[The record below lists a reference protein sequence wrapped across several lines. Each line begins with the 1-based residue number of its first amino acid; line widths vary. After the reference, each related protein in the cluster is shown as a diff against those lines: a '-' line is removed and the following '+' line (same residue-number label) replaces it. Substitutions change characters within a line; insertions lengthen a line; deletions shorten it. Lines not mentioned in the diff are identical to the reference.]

1 MVQPSILLAG
11 AVTVMGKPALPT
23 AMELLLPLEAGV
35 AHKVHEAGN
44 RGRTHVIEVGEHHG
58 TGPHWPLGGEGSGT
72 GSVGHP
78 CLSKPQTCTF
88 QNEGLGLPKSLLAVT
103 ILLADIVK

>member
-58 TGPHWPLGGEGSGT
+58 TGPLGGEGSGT